1 MGYVSN
7 NDKGL
12 NSLFLNNSVF
22 RLVAIDHNI
31 IMTYFSQQKKQ
42 KSLNVCVTS
51 TAFGLSLFGWKLKK

>member
-31 IMTYFSQQKKQ
+31 IMRYFSQQKKQ
-42 KSLNVCVTS
+42 KSLNVYITS